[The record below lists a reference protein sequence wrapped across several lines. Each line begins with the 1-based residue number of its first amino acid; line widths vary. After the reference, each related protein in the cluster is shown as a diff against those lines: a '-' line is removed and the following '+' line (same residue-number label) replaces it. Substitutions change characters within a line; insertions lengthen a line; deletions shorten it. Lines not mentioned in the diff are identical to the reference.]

1 MVLQLQVWALM
12 LLQEAAP
19 PAVGFD
25 LMKMWS
31 QMTWPARIIVFVL
44 FIMSAWS
51 IGVMIDR
58 VIAFNGARN
67 QSRQFAPAVAGA
79 LREGKLDE
87 AIKIADRY
95 SKSHLAKVVVAG
107 LQEFRAHQLS
117 SDISGEEIA
126 ASKRALERA
135 EAIVHAELKRGI
147 SSLATIGSS
156 APFVGL
162 TGTVLGII
170 NAFKGISNEKS
181 TGLGAVA
188 GGISEALVTTL
199 IGLLVAIPAV
209 WAFNYFTNRVEAF
222 DVEMGNSS
230 SELVDYF
237 LKRSQRTGAGK

>member
-1 MVLQLQVWALM
+1 
-12 LLQEAAP
+12 
-19 PAVGFD
+19 
-25 LMKMWS
+25 MWS

-58 VIAFNGARN
+58 AIAFNGARN

-117 SDISGEEIA
+117 SDISGEEIE

-170 NAFKGISNEKS
+170 NAFKGISTEKS

-188 GGISEALVTTL
+188 GGISEALITTL

-230 SELVDYF
+230 SELIDYF
-237 LKRSQRTGAGK
+237 LKRSQRANAGK

>member
-1 MVLQLQVWALM
+1 MVLQLQIWALM
-12 LLQEAAP
+12 LLQEGG
-19 PAVGFD
+19 VSFD
-25 LMKMWS
+25 PRSMWN
-31 QMTWPARIIVFVL
+31 QMGLLAKLVVVTL

-58 VIAFNGARN
+58 VIAYSGARG

-95 SKSHLAKVVVAG
+95 PKSHLAKVVVAG
-107 LQEFRAHQLS
+107 LQEFRAHQMS
-117 SDISGEEIA
+117 SDISGEEIE

-147 SSLATIGSS
+147 SSLATIGSTG
-156 APFVGL
+156 PFVGL
-162 TGTVLGII
+162 FGTVVGII
-170 NAFKGISNEKS
+170 NAFKGISSEKS

-188 GGISEALVTTL
+188 GGISEALVTTAV
-199 IGLLVAIPAV
+199 GLFVAIPAV
-209 WAFNYFTNRVEAF
+209 WMYNYFSGRIEAF

-237 LKRSQRTGAGK
+237 LKRTQKASAGK